1 MWAETIDR
9 LTAGATARWL
19 LPAGWPG
26 HLAFAVCVSATGAF
40 AIIMSQPAVVAALL
54 TLCMHYI
61 VGLCGSFALHE
72 LGHALVLIRADGVTG
87 VTLERTAWRIS
98 VRASGAIRGRAAF
111 VAALAGPGGCA
122 ATGGILLLAC
132 PHALLH
138 VWFFA
143 HAVFLLPVF
152 GDGRALISGAR
163 RWGRRMDET
172 IP

>member
-1 MWAETIDR
+1 MWAATVDR

-26 HLAFAVCVSATGAF
+26 HLALAVCVSATGVF
-40 AIIMSQPAVVAALL
+40 AIITSQSAVVTALL
-54 TLCMHYI
+54 TLCLHYI

-72 LGHALVLIRADGVTG
+72 LGHALVLLRADGGTS

-98 VRASGAIRGRAAF
+98 VRATGAIRGRDAF
-111 VAALAGPGGCA
+111 LAALAGPGGCA
-122 ATGGILLLAC
+122 VAGGILLLAC

-163 RWGRRMDET
+163 RWDRRLGEIT
-172 IP
+172 P